1 MFGLRR
7 GKDRGNRRWKIRSDN
22 RNGSQRLKDKI
33 KSLIGQDEAVPI
45 FHGSDCEI
53 RPEQFDFNMADSDSD
68 FGKAAY
74 FGFKFNRANEWA
86 RHDDDTGV
94 VNCYAFSIRDV
105 LNDDEITIR
114 AFEDQL
120 DWLDTILMI
129 YDGPDCDMYD
139 IYLGETMDGHTNVVM
154 GNYKKL
160 ARSKGIRMIDLDL
173 ETKLAMLKELKP
185 NRCGL
190 QMAIKNEKGLRHVR
204 FITSV
209 EAREMVDV
217 DIDLADMTGEVAAM
231 ISQER
236 GILRND
242 ALVLFMES
250 DTFQRLISD
259 PGLMDLGAPS
269 ILSMYNEEVN
279 GHGL

>member
-1 MFGLRR
+1 
-7 GKDRGNRRWKIRSDN
+7 
-22 RNGSQRLKDKI
+22 
-33 KSLIGQDEAVPI
+33 
-45 FHGSDCEI
+45 
-53 RPEQFDFNMADSDSD
+53 
-68 FGKAAY
+68 
-74 FGFKFNRANEWA
+74 
-86 RHDDDTGV
+86 
-94 VNCYAFSIRDV
+94 
-105 LNDDEITIR
+105 
-114 AFEDQL
+114 
-120 DWLDTILMI
+120 
-129 YDGPDCDMYD
+129 
-139 IYLGETMDGHTNVVM
+139 
-154 GNYKKL
+154 
-160 ARSKGIRMIDLDL
+160 
-173 ETKLAMLKELKP
+173 
-185 NRCGL
+185 
-190 QMAIKNEKGLRHVR
+190 MAIKNEKGLRHVR

-217 DIDLADMTGEVAAM
+217 DIDLADMTGKVAAM